1 MQKYIRNIASE
12 EKEKKTFVNHN
23 IEPKKGNTT
32 IHFNR
37 SMEIPKTTA
46 YVHLTGAVK
55 YWQQTAYEM
64 YMIGELLSKRFLQTI
79 REEEGESYG
88 VQINGSLQKLP
99 SSRFDIVL
107 NFDCKP
113 EKKEKLIEI
122 VWKELNQLKNN
133 PPVGGDLDDIKK
145 DMLKQREES
154 KMTNSFWNS
163 VLSAIYLW
171 DNQYLNE
178 GDYENLTYE
187 ELPNSNQ

>member
-1 MQKYIRNIASE
+1 MNFEKAKNIYKNRIRNAADFTYVFVGNIRVDQMSLIQKYMRNIASE
-12 EKEKKTFVNHN
+12 EKEKETFVNHN

-37 SMEIPKTTA
+37 SMEIPKTTD

-79 REEEGESYG
+79 REEEGGSYG

-113 EKKEKLIEI
+113 EKKRKTDRNCMEGIKSIEK
-122 VWKELNQLKNN
+122 
-133 PPVGGDLDDIKK
+133 
-145 DMLKQREES
+145 
-154 KMTNSFWNS
+154 
-163 VLSAIYLW
+163 
-171 DNQYLNE
+171 
-178 GDYENLTYE
+178 
-187 ELPNSNQ
+187 